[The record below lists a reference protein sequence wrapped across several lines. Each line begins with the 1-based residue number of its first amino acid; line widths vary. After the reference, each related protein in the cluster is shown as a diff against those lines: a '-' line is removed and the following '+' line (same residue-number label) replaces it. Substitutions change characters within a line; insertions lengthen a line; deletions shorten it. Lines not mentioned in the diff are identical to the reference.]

1 MDNKEKSPE
10 QELIESIGLMIEKGM
25 ESNTN
30 IYTGVVKSVD
40 GKRAVVTVNGQN
52 QNVSIATA
60 DVSSGNVVRVF
71 VPKGNM
77 SAAFIIK
84 AEASG
89 GGEPTTT
96 AYGDLTGKPQ
106 INGVT
111 LIDNKTSKELNLYG
125 TGNAPPYPV
134 TSVNGQTGDVTIE
147 VGGNVDSVN
156 GKTGVVV
163 LSAADVGAL
172 PNTTV
177 IPDKTSQLDN
187 DSGYITDSALTD
199 YAKKTEIP
207 TKTSEL
213 TNDSGYITNT
223 ALEPYAKIVD
233 IPTKTSQLNNDSGY
247 ITANDVPVKS
257 VDGATGD
264 VVTNAVKTTTQT
276 LTDTQKQ
283 QARTN
288 IGAGTSSFDGDYN
301 SLTNKPTI
309 PTKTSQLTN
318 DSHYI
323 TASEAPVQSVNTKTG
338 AVVLT
343 QDDVGDGTTYVRTH
357 NDFTNVLKTQINTN
371 KDNIAMLDGDVEG
384 LQTDVGTLKTNV
396 SSLQTALTSKQDVIV
411 GAASTITDNNLVADR
426 ALISNSSGKVA
437 VSNVTSTEL
446 GYLDGVTS
454 NIQTQLNKKLEKA
467 PVTSVNSK
475 IGAVQLNASDVGAL
489 PDTTV
494 IPTKTSQLDNDSGF
508 ITDIPIASAT
518 QLGGVKVGAG
528 LSVTENG
535 VLSATGG
542 GTADAVEW
550 NNVLDKPTTIAGYGI
565 TDAKIENGT
574 ITLGNQT
581 ITPLTS
587 APVTSVN
594 SKTGA
599 VVLGASD
606 VGAISTGNISQTLGV
621 STTKVPSEKAVSDAL
636 SSAGFGDMLKST
648 YDPTGSV
655 ATAGGI
661 PDYVEVNGGKIDTI
675 KVNGTVQVISDKTV
689 NITVPTKTSDITNDS
704 GYLTSVPVT
713 SVNSK
718 TGAVVLTSGDV
729 GALPA
734 DTVIPI
740 VNNATLTIRRNSVDI
755 GSFTANSAND
765 VNIDINVPTDKSDI
779 GLGNV
784 DNVKQYSA
792 TNPPPYPVTSVN
804 SKTGA
809 VTLGKS
815 DVGLGSVDNV
825 KQYSASNPPPYP
837 VTSVNGHTGAITV
850 HEVPAVT
857 TSDNG
862 KFLRV
867 VNGAWAAVEIANAN
881 GGRF

>member
-1 MDNKEKSPE
+1 MLPSE
-10 QELIESIGLMIEKGM
+10 ELLQSIDIIAQNAAKN
-25 ESNTN
+25 SVK
-30 IYTGVVKSVD
+30 IYTAIVTAVADNNTCSVRVN
-40 GKRAVVTVNGQN
+40 GKTHSNIVYYGDAPTVNK
-52 QNVSIATA
+52 SY
-60 DVSSGNVVRVF
+60 RVF
-71 VPKGNM
+71 CPNGSMNQ
-77 SAAFIIK
+77 AFIIT
-84 AEASG
+84 G
-89 GGEPTTT
+89 GGSSGESAYTLPIASADVLGGIKVGAGLTISTEGTLSATGGGTADAVEWNNVLDKPTTI
-96 AYGDLTGKPQ
+96 AGYGITDAK
-106 INGVT
+106 
-111 LIDNKTSKELNLYG
+111 IDGNNVVLGNKTITPYSAN
-125 TGNAPPYPV
+125 NPPAYPV
-134 TSVNGQTGDVTIE
+134 TSVNGQTGDVVIPT
-147 VGGNVDSVN
+147 GGNVDSVN

-187 DSGYITDSALTD
+187 DSGYITDSALTG

-207 TKTSEL
+207 TKTS
-213 TNDSGYITNT
+213 
-223 ALEPYAKIVD
+223 
-233 IPTKTSQLNNDSGY
+233 QLD
-247 ITANDVPVKS
+247 
-257 VDGATGD
+257 
-264 VVTNAVKTTTQT
+264 
-276 LTDTQKQ
+276 
-283 QARTN
+283 
-288 IGAGTSSFDGDYN
+288 
-301 SLTNKPTI
+301 
-309 PTKTSQLTN
+309 N

-323 TASEAPVQSVNTKTG
+323 TANEAPVQSVNTKTG
-338 AVVLT
+338 EVVLT

-357 NDFTNVLKTQINTN
+357 NDFTDVLKTQINTN

-411 GAASTITDNNLVADR
+411 GAASTITEDNLATDR
-426 ALISNSSGKVA
+426 ALVSNSSGKVT

-454 NIQTQLNKKLEKA
+454 NVQTQLDKKLEKA

-475 IGAVQLNASDVGAL
+475 TGAVQLNASDVGAL

-508 ITDIPIASAT
+508 ITNIPIASAT
-518 QLGGVKVGAG
+518 QLGGVKIGAG
-528 LSVTENG
+528 LSVTANG

-606 VGAISTGNISQTLGV
+606 VGAISTSNISQTLGT

-636 SSAGFGDMLKST
+636 SAAGAGDMLKST

-661 PDYVEVNGGKIDTI
+661 PDYVEANGGKIDTI
-675 KVNGTVQVISDKTV
+675 KVNGTAQVISDKTV

-704 GYLTSVPVT
+704 GYLTSAPVT

-718 TGAVVLTSGDV
+718 TGAVVLTAGDV

-734 DTVIPI
+734 DTVIPT
-740 VNNATLTIRRNSVDI
+740 VNDATLTIRRNSVDV

-804 SKTGA
+804 GKTGD
-809 VTLGKS
+809 VTI
-815 DVGLGSVDNV
+815 DVSGGGTQV
-825 KQYSASNPPPYP
+825 KI
-837 VTSVNGHTGAITV
+837 V
-850 HEVPAVT
+850 
-857 TSDNG
+857 
-862 KFLRV
+862 R
-867 VNGAWAAVEIANAN
+867 W
-881 GGRF
+881 

>member
-40 GKRAVVTVNGQN
+40 GKRAVVAVNGQN

-89 GGEPTTT
+89 GGGTTTT

-111 LIDNKTSKELNLYG
+111 LVDNKTSKELNLYG

-134 TSVNGQTGDVTIE
+134 TSVNGQTGDVTIK

-156 GKTGVVV
+156 GKTGIVV

-187 DSGYITDSALTD
+187 DSGYITNSALTD

-223 ALEPYAKIVD
+223 ALEPYAKTVD
-233 IPTKTSQLNNDSGY
+233 
-247 ITANDVPVKS
+247 
-257 VDGATGD
+257 
-264 VVTNAVKTTTQT
+264 
-276 LTDTQKQ
+276 
-283 QARTN
+283 
-288 IGAGTSSFDGDYN
+288 
-301 SLTNKPTI
+301 I

-318 DSHYI
+318 DSGFITDAALTGYAKTTDIPTKTSQLENDSHYI
-323 TASEAPVQSVNTKTG
+323 TANEAPVQSVNTKTG

-371 KDNIAMLDGDVEG
+371 KDNIATLDGDVEG

-396 SSLQTALTSKQDVIV
+396 SSLQTALTSKQDVII
-411 GAASTITDNNLVADR
+411 GAASTITENNLVADR

-454 NIQTQLNKKLEKA
+454 NVQTQLDKKLEKA
-467 PVTSVNSK
+467 PVQSVNSK
-475 IGAVQLNASDVGAL
+475 TGAVQLNASDVGAL

-494 IPTKTSQLDNDSGF
+494 IPSKTSQLDNDSGF

-574 ITLGNQT
+574 ITLGNKT

-599 VVLGASD
+599 VVL
-606 VGAISTGNISQTLGV
+606 
-621 STTKVPSEKAVSDAL
+621 
-636 SSAGFGDMLKST
+636 
-648 YDPTGSV
+648 
-655 ATAGGI
+655 TA
-661 PDYVEVNGGKIDTI
+661 
-675 KVNGTVQVISDKTV
+675 
-689 NITVPTKTSDITNDS
+689 
-704 GYLTSVPVT
+704 
-713 SVNSK
+713 
-718 TGAVVLTSGDV
+718 GDV
-729 GALPA
+729 GAVA
-734 DTVIPI
+734 KTGDTM
-740 VNNATLTIRRNSVDI
+740 TGDLTV
-755 GSFTANSAND
+755 GSASLQTNGYVTGTWLKTTANTSLGSAASKIAVLND
-765 VNIDINVPTDKSDI
+765 GWVYSRTPAQIKSDI

-804 SKTGA
+804 
-809 VTLGKS
+809 GK
-815 DVGLGSVDNV
+815 
-825 KQYSASNPPPYP
+825 
-837 VTSVNGHTGAITV
+837 TGAITIR
-850 HEVPAVT
+850 EVPAVT
-857 TSDNG
+857 TTDNG

-867 VNGAWAAVEIANAN
+867 VNGAWAAVAIADAN
-881 GGRF
+881 GVKF

>member
-1 MDNKEKSPE
+1 MLPSE
-10 QELIESIGLMIEKGM
+10 ELLQSIDIIAQNAAKNGVK
-25 ESNTN
+25 
-30 IYTGVVKSVD
+30 IYTAIVTSIADNNTCSVRVN
-40 GKRAVVTVNGQN
+40 GKTHSNIAYYGDAPTVNK
-52 QNVSIATA
+52 SY
-60 DVSSGNVVRVF
+60 RVF
-71 VPKGNM
+71 CPNGSMNQ
-77 SAAFIIK
+77 AFIITGGGS
-84 AEASG
+84 SG
-89 GGEPTTT
+89 GSAYTLPIASADVLGGIKVGAGLTISTEGTLSATGGGTADAVEWNNVLDKPTTI
-96 AYGDLTGKPQ
+96 AGYGITDAK
-106 INGVT
+106 
-111 LIDNKTSKELNLYG
+111 IDGNNVVLGNKTITPYTPSN
-125 TGNAPPYPV
+125 PPTYP
-134 TSVNGQTGDVTIE
+134 
-147 VGGNVDSVN
+147 VDSVN

-187 DSGYITDSALTD
+187 DSGYITDGALTG

-223 ALEPYAKIVD
+223 ALEPYAKTVD

-247 ITANDVPVKS
+247 ITTNDVPVKS

-276 LTDTQKQ
+276 LTDAQKQ

-318 DSHYI
+318 DSEFITDAALTGYAKTTDIPTKTSQLENDSNYI
-323 TASEAPVQSVNTKTG
+323 TASEAPV
-338 AVVLT
+338 
-343 QDDVGDGTTYVRTH
+343 
-357 NDFTNVLKTQINTN
+357 
-371 KDNIAMLDGDVEG
+371 
-384 LQTDVGTLKTNV
+384 
-396 SSLQTALTSKQDVIV
+396 
-411 GAASTITDNNLVADR
+411 
-426 ALISNSSGKVA
+426 
-437 VSNVTSTEL
+437 
-446 GYLDGVTS
+446 
-454 NIQTQLNKKLEKA
+454 
-467 PVTSVNSK
+467 TSVNSK
-475 IGAVQLNASDVGAL
+475 TGAVQLNASDVGAL

-494 IPTKTSQLDNDSGF
+494 IPSKTSQLDNDSGF

-565 TDAKIENGT
+565 TDAKIENST
-574 ITLGNQT
+574 ITLGNKT

-599 VVLGASD
+599 VVL
-606 VGAISTGNISQTLGV
+606 
-621 STTKVPSEKAVSDAL
+621 
-636 SSAGFGDMLKST
+636 
-648 YDPTGSV
+648 
-655 ATAGGI
+655 TA
-661 PDYVEVNGGKIDTI
+661 N
-675 KVNGTVQVISDKTV
+675 
-689 NITVPTKTSDITNDS
+689 
-704 GYLTSVPVT
+704 
-713 SVNSK
+713 
-718 TGAVVLTSGDV
+718 DV

-734 DTVIPI
+734 DTVIPT
-740 VNNATLTIRRNSVDI
+740 VNDATLTIRRNGVDI
-755 GSFTANSAND
+755 GSFTSNSAND

-792 TNPPPYPVTSVN
+792 
-804 SKTGA
+804 
-809 VTLGKS
+809 
-815 DVGLGSVDNV
+815 
-825 KQYSASNPPPYP
+825 SNPPPYP
-837 VTSVNGHTGAITV
+837 VTSVNGKTG
-850 HEVPAVT
+850 
-857 TSDNG
+857 D
-862 KFLRV
+862 V
-867 VNGAWAAVEIANAN
+867 VLDA
-881 GGRF
+881 GGTQVKIVRW